1 MIASVLLPVA
11 LLLPLAPAGEH
22 ASLARLT
29 AGARVT
35 AVTPLGERRATLE
48 AWSGEDCI
56 SRITLR
62 LEDGR
67 TRTPSLDWS
76 APDLEFTAGSAGAT
90 LSMGARFDGEAG
102 DIQALTLRLASA
114 DDAVDAL
121 RALRSL
127 RLACAPAR

>member
-11 LLLPLAPAGEH
+11 LLLPLTPAGEH

-76 APDLEFTAGSAGAT
+76 APSLDFTAASTGAT
-90 LSMGARFDGEAG
+90 LSMSAGFGGDVG
-102 DIQALTLRLASA
+102 DIQSLTLRLASEGDVA
-114 DDAVDAL
+114 DAL

-127 RLACAPAR
+127 RLACAPLR